1 MRSFENDP
9 MRPGEGFAPNSLI
22 NVGTILTDAYL
33 HCVASGV
40 RFAFKTTGILAKGQ
54 LSVLHQLG
62 LPAAQEFPDQTR
74 TIVDEARGCL
84 REIAEVASIEF
95 SHLHDKLD
103 ALEEA
108 ARNLV
113 PAVQDND
120 RPYRRRWKAKL

>member
-1 MRSFENDP
+1 MRSFENDQT
-9 MRPGEGFAPNSLI
+9 RLDEGFGPNSLF

-33 HCVASGV
+33 QCVASGV
-40 RFAFKTTGILAKGQ
+40 RFAFKTTGVLAKGQ
-54 LSVLHQLG
+54 LSLLHQMG
-62 LPAAQEFPDQTR
+62 FPAAQEFPDQTR
-74 TIVDEARGCL
+74 TVVDEARGCL
-84 REIAEVASIEF
+84 REIADIASIEF
-95 SHLHDKLD
+95 SHLHDKLA